1 MNRDRTYNST
11 PPLEIASLFRGLYSR
26 VARQLGVDPSFVSR
40 VARGE
45 RESEAV
51 LALLTRE
58 IKSILDSV
66 NHRDGA
72 SSDKKGKTRTPSA
85 VALAVVDGA
94 SGRNGRSSRETK
106 SANRRSSFAA
116 RDGGRSGQEPLES

>member
-1 MNRDRTYNST
+1 MNRDKIYNST

-26 VARQLGVDPSFVSR
+26 VARKLGVDPSFVSR

-51 LALLTRE
+51 LTLLTRE
-58 IKSILDSV
+58 IESILESV

-72 SSDKKGKTRTPSA
+72 SSDKKEKTRTPSA
-85 VALAVVDGA
+85 AAFAVGDGA
-94 SGRNGRSSRETK
+94 SGRNGRSAHETK
-106 SANRRSSFAA
+106 STNRRSSFAA
-116 RDGGRSGQEPLES
+116 SDSGRSSQETLES

>member
-1 MNRDRTYNST
+1 MNRDRTNNST
-11 PPLEIASLFRGLYSR
+11 PPPEIASLFRGLYSR
-26 VARQLGVDPSFVSR
+26 VARQLGLDPSFVSR

-51 LALLTRE
+51 LTLLTRE

-72 SSDKKGKTRTPSA
+72 SSVKRGQTRSPSA
-85 VALAVVDGA
+85 AAFAVADGA
-94 SGRNGRSSRETK
+94 RARNGRSSRENK
-106 SANRRSSFAA
+106 STNRRSSF
-116 RDGGRSGQEPLES
+116 DGGNSGRSSQEPLEP

>member
-58 IKSILDSV
+58 VKSILDSV
-66 NHRDGA
+66 DHLDGA
-72 SSDKKGKTRTPSA
+72 SSDKKGKTRTSSA
-85 VALAVVDGA
+85 ALAVGDGA
-94 SGRNGRSSRETK
+94 SGSNGRSSGETK
-106 SANRRSSFAA
+106 STNRRSSFAA
-116 RDGGRSGQEPLES
+116 RDVGRFGQEPLES

>member
-1 MNRDRTYNST
+1 MNRDRANNST
-11 PPLEIASLFRGLYSR
+11 PPVEIASLFRGLYGR

-51 LALLTRE
+51 LTMLTRE

-72 SSDKKGKTRTPSA
+72 SSDKKGKTRIPSA

-94 SGRNGRSSRETK
+94 SSRNGRFSRETK
-106 SANRRSSFAA
+106 STNRRSSIAA
-116 RDGGRSGQEPLES
+116 RDNGRSGQEPLES